1 MKERRKSMATNYK
14 NDEYVQMP
22 YDLVKELTI
31 GIAAVGVIVLLLSI
45 FLSTPDVPALTAK
58 KVDSSAPM
66 LIVQTALQDLSQQ
79 DAISTYGPPYNA
91 GLDNIQKVGRFAPQS
106 WSGVSIPVQSAKDEV
121 IQPLSRITNLV
132 PSLVQPLYQWNHA
145 GSKQQTAW
153 VTAVQNV
160 LNKSKIGHNQLQLPN
175 AQNTI
180 YGPVP
185 ALLNGYLQ
193 LSQTGLL
200 ESAIDGTGPMPL
212 TNRTKSLLLLQD
224 ENLADG
230 QYATKLGLTGD
241 QWGIM
246 KETGNYPG
254 AVWLWY
260 YTLLY
265 HIPPYNN
272 SDATDLLVV
281 MTVAVMTLL
290 LMFIP
295 FIPGLRSIPRWI
307 KIYRLIWRDFY
318 KEQTK
323 KTEES
328 YESKS

>member
-1 MKERRKSMATNYK
+1 MQQATKYK
-14 NDEYVQMP
+14 NDEYAQMP
-22 YDLVKELTI
+22 YDLVKELAI
-31 GIAAVGVIVLLLSI
+31 SVAAVGIIVLLLAI

-58 KVDSSAPM
+58 KVDSGAPI
-66 LIVQTALQDLSQQ
+66 LLVQTALQDLSQQ
-79 DAISTYGPPYNA
+79 DAISTYGPPYNP
-91 GLDNIQKVGRFAPQS
+91 GLDNIQKVGGFAPQS
-106 WSGVSIPVQSAKDEV
+106 WSGVTNPVNSAKDEV
-121 IQPLSRITNLV
+121 IKPLSRITNLV
-132 PSLVQPLYQWNHA
+132 PSLLQPLNQWNHA
-145 GSKQQTAW
+145 AIKQQTAW
-153 VTAVQNV
+153 VNAVQNV
-160 LNKSKIGHNQLQLPN
+160 LNHSKIANNQLQLPN
-175 AQNTI
+175 ENKNI

-185 ALLNGYLQ
+185 ALINGYLQ

-200 ESAIDGTGPMPL
+200 ESAIDGTGPLPL
-212 TNRTKSLLLLQD
+212 TDRTKSLLLLQD

-230 QYATKLGLTGD
+230 QYASQLGLTGD

-265 HIPPYNN
+265 HMPPYSN

-281 MTVAVMTLL
+281 MTVGVVTLL

-318 KEQTK
+318 KEQARK
-323 KTEES
+323 KGGS
-328 YESKS
+328 YESES